1 MLVEL
6 LGQWNVILYEHF
18 EEFLLGFWVDE
29 ERDVFNKH
37 GGGQHAIISNGFIV
51 TVNFDEEA
59 LSKLI

>member
-1 MLVEL
+1 VLVEL

-18 EEFLLGFWVDE
+18 EEFLLGFRVDE

-37 GGGQHAIISNGFIV
+37 RGGQHAIISNGFIV